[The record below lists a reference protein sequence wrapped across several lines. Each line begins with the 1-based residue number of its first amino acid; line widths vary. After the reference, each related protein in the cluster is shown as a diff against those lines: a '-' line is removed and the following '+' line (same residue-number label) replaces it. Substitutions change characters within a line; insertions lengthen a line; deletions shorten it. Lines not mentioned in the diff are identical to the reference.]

1 MSYTFDID
9 KWYEERKIARI
20 NKAKSLKSL
29 NKYFKDLGYK
39 YIRVWYEGAGDSGE
53 CFHAEGWKSEINIEY
68 KSDYQYKP
76 WNHNEEKDF
85 DEWKNMDRNQK
96 ELSIEYSKYIKEHPD
111 EKLSSDLHWF
121 IVDIVDYDW
130 YNNEGGQG
138 EVIWDLEKESITV
151 NGEQNRRSYIEC
163 KEEYFLDGSDPKTS
177 YRNEV
182 MQ

>member
-53 CFHAEGWKSEINIEY
+53 CFHAEGWKSEINLEY
-68 KSDYQYKP
+68 THDCQHKP
-76 WNHNEEKDF
+76 WNHDNEDNF

-96 ELSIEYSKYIKEHPD
+96 ELSVEYSKYIKEHPD

-121 IVDIVDYDW
+121 IVDMIDYDW
-130 YNNEGGQG
+130 YNNDGGQG
-138 EVIWDLEKESITV
+138 CVVFYLKQGLIEVK
-151 NGEQNRRSYIEC
+151 GEQNYMSQTDITERLYTDGRKAQYSY
-163 KEEYFLDGSDPKTS
+163 
-177 YRNEV
+177 
-182 MQ
+182 